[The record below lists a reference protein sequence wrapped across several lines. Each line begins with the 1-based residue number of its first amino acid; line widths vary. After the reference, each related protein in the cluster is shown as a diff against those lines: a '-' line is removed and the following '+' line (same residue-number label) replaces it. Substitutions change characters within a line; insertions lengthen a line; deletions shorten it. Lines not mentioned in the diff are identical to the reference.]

1 MNFSHLNKSG
11 TAKVI
16 DISKKSK
23 TQREAK
29 AKASI
34 TMGTN
39 AMSSLEDE
47 TIKKGNVLSIA
58 QLAGIMAAKKTHDL
72 IPLCHSIPITSIDV
86 SFKIDKNNHTV
97 KIFSTVKAYHNTGV
111 EMEALTAV
119 TISAL
124 TIYDMI
130 KSIDKSAEIG
140 NISLISKKGGKSGS
154 YKA

>member
-1 MNFSHLNKSG
+1 MNFSHLNKAG
-11 TAKVI
+11 TAKVV
-16 DISKKSK
+16 DISNKSK

-34 TMGTN
+34 TMGLN
-39 AMSSLEDE
+39 AMSALKDE

-86 SFKIDKNNHTV
+86 SFKIDKSNHTV

-124 TIYDMI
+124 TIYDMV

-140 NISLISKKGGKSGS
+140 SIALVSKKGGKSGS

>member
-1 MNFSHLNKSG
+1 MNFSHLNKAG

-34 TMGTN
+34 TMGPN

-140 NISLISKKGGKSGS
+140 NISLVSKKGGKSGI

>member
-140 NISLISKKGGKSGS
+140 NISLVSKKGGKSGI

>member
-1 MNFSHLNKSG
+1 MNFSHLNKAG
-11 TAKVI
+11 TAKVV
-16 DISKKSK
+16 DISNKSK

-34 TMGTN
+34 TMGLN
-39 AMSSLEDE
+39 AMSALKDE

-86 SFKIDKNNHTV
+86 SFKIDKSNHTV
-97 KIFSTVKAYHNTGV
+97 MIFSTVKAYHNTGV

-124 TIYDMI
+124 TIYDMV
-130 KSIDKSAEIG
+130 KSIDKRAEIG
-140 NISLISKKGGKSGS
+140 SIALVSKKGGKSGS